1 MLRTHQSSF
10 IKVLLILF
18 PSPPHKPSMGAMA
31 HLMQKYAQIVECGLL
46 GRRIVNKPI
55 VDSEI

>member
-1 MLRTHQSSF
+1 
-10 IKVLLILF
+10 
-18 PSPPHKPSMGAMA
+18 MGAMA